1 MPWIQI
7 VFAFSQFVASLQL
20 QEVDCNLHDDVSL
33 LQVRT
38 ALVGRQDEN
47 TQALEKDPADRGHVS
62 QKEDISLL
70 QLSSNAVI
78 ESNGAHGAE
87 VVYNASLFSL
97 ESQNASLPK
106 LPGTLAENHGVY
118 NASLSRF
125 ESYNSSLP
133 TPHHPSAEVSP
144 QNHGIV
150 INKTSAATLVNH
162 SINPLFD
169 RKESLTSLDSHN
181 ATLLIHQHPKAEAE
195 AVSVE
200 RVLNASL
207 TAVLENHSKNLG
219 FARDNLD
226 AVSLTHN
233 FSVSSLYMAEVKSE
247 NTALNRSS
255 EASPENLSKEHELVR
270 NGSSAAVAGMLEN
283 HSAELGFLLHDPT
296 KVMQLKNHSEDL
308 GFVHVTAPKGITSK
322 KQGNSGAIGT
332 HIGDVEVDHS
342 DSRDAKLEAAL
353 DLLAWELQHNRAL
366 SFQEH
371 RPSAE
376 EVAARQ
382 SGLTVLVAGAGLCVV
397 VGMAIAF
404 LWVLQCSKLC
414 TRSVTPTARENF
426 DQQVLADVYNK
437 AQSRPRMR
445 PPDIVETVAESSRVL
460 RWVAGKRS
468 VKTHSH
474 EPADF
479 FEESK
484 AAQRWYDN

>member
-7 VFAFSQFVASLQL
+7 VFAFSQVVASLQL
-20 QEVDCNLHDDVSL
+20 QEGDINCDDISL

-47 TQALEKDPADRGHVS
+47 TQALEKDPADRDHVS

-78 ESNGAHGAE
+78 ESNGVHGAE

-106 LPGTLAENHGVY
+106 LPGTRAENHGVY

-133 TPHHPSAEVSP
+133 TPHHPLADVSP

-150 INKTSAATLVNH
+150 INKTSAATPENH
-162 SINPLFD
+162 SENPLFD

-181 ATLLIHQHPKAEAE
+181 ATLLMHQHPKAE

-207 TAVLENHSKNLG
+207 TTVLENHSKNLG

-255 EASPENLSKEHELVR
+255 EASPENPSKEHELVR

-308 GFVHVTAPKGITSK
+308 GFVHVAAPKGITSK

-414 TRSVTPTARENF
+414 TRSVGPSTARENF
-426 DQQVLADVYNK
+426 DQHVLADVYNT
-437 AQSRPRMR
+437 ARSRPRMR

-474 EPADF
+474 EAADF